1 VTSPA
6 ALEGAARAG
15 IAPRDYDEVCR
26 RIGREP
32 NPIEAS
38 MFGVMWSE
46 HCGYKHSRRALR
58 RLPMRSSRVVSAP
71 GENAGVVAVDDEW
84 ALAFKMESHNHPSA
98 VDPYNG
104 AATGVGGIIRDIL
117 AMGARPVAL
126 LDSLRFGAPS
136 EARSRRVMAGV
147 VAGIAGYGNAI
158 GVPTVG
164 GELRT
169 DACYGENPLVNVAC
183 LGLVPR
189 DKIMTAAA
197 GGVGNVV
204 LYVGARTGRDG
215 IGGAAFA
222 STELDEAR
230 EREDR
235 ASVQIG
241 DPFTGKLLI
250 EATLAAIEGGGVVAI
265 QDMGAAGLTCA
276 TSEMAARG
284 GVGMRVD
291 LDRVPLREPAMRPHE
306 ILLSESQE
314 RMLLVVRPDA
324 ADRIADVYRRWGL
337 AARTIGIVTDDQRLR
352 VAWHGDVI
360 VDLPPDALADAP
372 VYDPAA
378 EPPAKAL
385 PANRATVDGALDPE
399 ATLLA
404 LLRHPDVASKRAVFE
419 QYDHMV
425 GIRTAVV
432 PGGDAAV
439 IRLLEASPKGIAI
452 TSDGNGRWCATDPL
466 RGAAWC
472 VLEAA
477 ANLACVGAEPVAVTD
492 CLNYGSPERP
502 DVFWTFREGIQGIAQ
517 ACEALDVPVVGGNV
531 SFYNEAQAPS
541 GTALAARAIHPTPIV
556 GMAGIVP
563 DVARVIGAGFAREG
577 DLICVVGGE
586 SAALDGSLLAA
597 LDGID
602 PSGTLTDDGLEA
614 AARAIQCV
622 RLCVRSGVLRSAHD
636 CSDGGLAVALAEACV
651 LGGRGATVSIEPSAA
666 AWFGEAPARFVVSLD
681 PDRWSDL
688 AWSAATHGVVAQAI
702 GTVGG
707 DTLRIAPR
715 DAGASEM
722 QIHVEVRAL
731 NDARESLEV

>member
-1 VTSPA
+1 VIAPA
-6 ALEGAARAG
+6 TAEVAVRAG
-15 IAPRDYDEVCR
+15 IVPRDYEDVCR

-32 NPIEAS
+32 NPIEAC

-58 RLPMRSSRVVSAP
+58 RLPSRSSRVVSGP
-71 GENAGVVAVDDEW
+71 GENAGVVAVDENW

-117 AMGARPVAL
+117 AMGARPIAL

-136 EARSRRVMAGV
+136 DARSRRLMAGV

-169 DACYGENPLVNVAC
+169 DACYGDNPLVNVAC

-189 DKIMTAAA
+189 AGIMTAAA
-197 GGVGNVV
+197 AGAGNVV
-204 LYVGARTGRDG
+204 IYAGARTGRDG

-222 STELDEAR
+222 STELDETR
-230 EREDR
+230 EVSDR

-250 EATLAAIEGGGVVAI
+250 EATLAAIESGGVVAI

-276 TSEMAARG
+276 TSEMSARG
-284 GVGMRVD
+284 GVGMRID
-291 LDRVPLREPAMRPHE
+291 LDRVPLRESAMRPDE

-314 RMLLVVRPDA
+314 RMLLVVQRDA
-324 ADRIADVYRRWGL
+324 ADRVSDVYRRWGL
-337 AARTIGIVTDDQRLR
+337 AARTIGTVTDEQRLR
-352 VAWHGDVI
+352 MVWRGDVI

-372 VYDPAA
+372 LYDPAA
-378 EPPAKAL
+378 EAPAAPMSL
-385 PANRATVDGALDPE
+385 DAHATHAADPGA
-399 ATLLA
+399 ALLA
-404 LLRHPDVASKRAVFE
+404 LLRHPDVASKRAIFE

-425 GIRTAVV
+425 GIRTVV
-432 PGGDAAV
+432 IPGGDAAV
-439 IRLLEASPKGIAI
+439 IRILEASPKAVAM
-452 TSDGNGRWCATDPL
+452 TADGNGRWCATDPH
-466 RGAAWC
+466 RGAAWS

-492 CLNYGSPERP
+492 CLNYASPERA
-502 DVFWTFREGIQGIAQ
+502 DVFWSFCEGIDGIAE

-531 SFYNEAQAPS
+531 SFYNEAQGERP
-541 GTALAARAIHPTPIV
+541 IHPTPII
-556 GMAGIVP
+556 GMAGIIP
-563 DVARVIGAGFAREG
+563 DVACVIGAGFARDD
-577 DLICVVGGE
+577 DLVCVIGGE
-586 SAALDGSLLAA
+586 TSSLDGSLLAA
-597 LDGID
+597 LDADKPAGI
-602 PSGTLTDDGLEA
+602 LIDDGVDA

-622 RLCVRSGVLRSAHD
+622 RQSVRQGTLRSAHD

-651 LGGRGATVSIEPSAA
+651 MGGRGAAVAIEPSVA

-681 PDRWSDL
+681 PERWSDL
-688 AWSAATHGVVAQAI
+688 AWLAATHRVAATAI
-702 GTVGG
+702 GIVGG
-707 DTLRIAPR
+707 DALRIAPGEGGWGSMR
-715 DAGASEM
+715 VD
-722 QIHVEVRAL
+722 VPVRAL
-731 NDARESLEV
+731 HEARESLEV